1 MSDGQSVE
9 ADKGGGLPL
18 AAGRQ
23 AVPATVLLWAV
34 AGAVVVADQVTK
46 AWALSAL
53 GDGAR
58 LPVVGD
64 VLGLVLVRNSGAAFS
79 LAAGYTWVLSL
90 VAVAVIVAIVRA
102 SRRLASTWW
111 ALVLGL
117 VLGGAA
123 GNLLDRLV
131 RPPGPLRGH
140 VVDFIDYGGYFVG
153 NVADIAIV
161 VAAVGLLVLTLG
173 GRDRDGTRQ
182 RPAGAAGG
190 REGQA

>member
-1 MSDGQSVE
+1 MSDGQAVE
-9 ADKGGGLPL
+9 ADEDSQVPP
-18 AAGRQ
+18 AAGRR
-23 AVPATVLLWAV
+23 AVPATVLLWV
-34 AGAVVVADQVTK
+34 TAGAVVVADQATK

-53 GDGAR
+53 DDGAR

-90 VAVAVIVAIVRA
+90 VAAAVIVAIVRA
-102 SRRLASTWW
+102 SRRLTSTWW

-182 RPAGAAGG
+182 RSAGAAGG